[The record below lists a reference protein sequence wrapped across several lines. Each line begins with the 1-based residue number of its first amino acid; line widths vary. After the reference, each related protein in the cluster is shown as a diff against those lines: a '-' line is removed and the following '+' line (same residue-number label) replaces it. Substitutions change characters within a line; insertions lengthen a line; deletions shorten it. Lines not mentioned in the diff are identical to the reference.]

1 MLRAAYIVLILLCIA
16 PTIPGLV
23 GVLLSS
29 FGYVPPVGLF
39 NFSLSSYQQ
48 FFEWPGIEHS
58 IGLTLFSSIT
68 STYLSCLICFAI
80 LQSLWLDR
88 HWRKVEALLS
98 PLLAMPHVAFAIGFA
113 FLFAPTGMVARLL
126 AQTLGIDVDTHDA
139 TWLVHDPYALGLAL
153 ALSFKEVPF
162 LLLMSIPVLQQIK
175 IDKLY
180 QVSTSLRYSPAQMWW
195 KAVFPL
201 WLVRMRFALF
211 AVMAYGVSVVDLSL
225 ILGPTNPPTLAVLVW
240 QWFNDPDLSLIPRAA
255 SGAVML
261 FVLAS
266 LLLVLIVLVEKLLVG
281 HFGQWQ
287 YSGRRG
293 FSLPGKTLFTFS
305 AILAG
310 VMFPL
315 MLIWSFAHR
324 WRFPDLLPTR
334 YSDRFWSN
342 EWLNILPTINQ
353 SLIIAAVTACFALI
367 LGVVAQESRIRF
379 RLHLPGYVIALPM
392 LIPQLSILFGI
403 QITTLYLSGDA
414 YYIWVIWS
422 HVFFA
427 FPFVYLAL
435 DGPWRSYD
443 NNYTRAAL
451 SLGKT
456 PLFVFFHI
464 KVKLLLPATLYAW
477 AVGASVSLAQYLPT
491 LMLGG
496 GRIATVTTEAVALS
510 SGFDRRVTAIYAIWQ
525 AILPFVFFV
534 SAILIGRF
542 ALRQPDYQQQ
552 TNKDALTHDA
562 VSRKPRH
569 P

>member
-39 NFSLSSYQQ
+39 DFSLSSYQQ

-58 IGLTLFSSIT
+58 IGLTLFSSIA

-126 AQTLGIDVDTHDA
+126 AQTLGIDVDTHEA
-139 TWLVHDPYALGLAL
+139 TWLVHDPYALGLAM

-180 QVSTSLRYSPAQMWW
+180 QVSSSLGYSPAQMWW

-255 SGAVML
+255 SGAVTL

-310 VMFPL
+310 IMFPL

-334 YSDRFWSN
+334 YSDRFWNN

-353 SLIIAAVTACFALI
+353 SLIIAAVTACFALL

-456 PLFVFFHI
+456 PFFVFFHI
-464 KVKLLLPATLYAW
+464 KVKLLLPAILYAW

-542 ALRQPDYQQQ
+542 TLRQPDYQKQ